1 MHNCICDCN
10 CLKLHQLTN
19 ACFFML
25 TCSTISS
32 DNILNLVCVFNV
44 AANFDLLDAV
54 NQQTLNRQLEK
65 KKKLGLFAQ
74 GFSED

>member
-1 MHNCICDCN
+1 
-10 CLKLHQLTN
+10 
-19 ACFFML
+19 ML

-32 DNILNLVCVFNV
+32 DNILNFVCVFNV

-54 NQQTLNRQLEK
+54 NQQTLNGQLK
-65 KKKLGLFAQ
+65 KTKKLGLFAQ